1 MIFLEE
7 EKKLKLLKES
17 LEKGAVKKEEYK
29 KQKKEIEAKI
39 KRRETKKEEEIP
51 EKKISEKI
59 LLVSIVF
66 VILVFAV
73 IFVARYFN
81 QEEIRTIDDL
91 HRLNLQGKLKPEEGY
106 VYKGYSF
113 VWANDLWY
121 TQVQAGNTIISIPL
135 HYGPRELEGIP
146 MTGKFDTEL
155 FNSMP
160 SYYVTFDPLGSDF
173 SHVALAVGE
182 LNQNFVKTFGKMPVA
197 ACDKNETAACKA
209 RPVITCENTKER
221 PVVYIKEEDETKIIF
236 DGNCMIIQGRGL
248 EIVRAVDKVLMMFY
262 GIL

>member
-1 MIFLEE
+1 MEE

-17 LEKGAVKKEEYK
+17 LEKGAIKKDEYN

-39 KRRETKKEEEIP
+39 KKIEIKEEEEIP

-59 LLVSIVF
+59 LLVSIVL

-73 IFVARYFN
+73 IFGVRYFA
-81 QEEIRTIDDL
+81 QEDIKTIDDM
-91 HRLNLQGKLKPEEGY
+91 HRLNLQGKLKPKEGY

-113 VWANDLWY
+113 VWANNLWY
-121 TQVQAGNTIISIPL
+121 TQIQAGNTIISIPL
-135 HYGPRELEGIP
+135 HYGPRDLENITL
-146 MTGKFDTEL
+146 TGEFNTTL

-160 SYYVTFDPLGSDF
+160 GYYVTFDPLGSDF

-182 LNQNFVKTFGKMPVA
+182 LNQNFIKAFGKAPVA
-197 ACDKNETAACKA
+197 ACDKNETAACEA
-209 RPVITCENTKER
+209 RPIITCENTKGR
-221 PVVYIKEEDETKIIF
+221 PVVYVKEEDETKIIF

-248 EIVRAVDKVLMMFY
+248 EIVRAVDKVLMIFY
-262 GIL
+262 SIL